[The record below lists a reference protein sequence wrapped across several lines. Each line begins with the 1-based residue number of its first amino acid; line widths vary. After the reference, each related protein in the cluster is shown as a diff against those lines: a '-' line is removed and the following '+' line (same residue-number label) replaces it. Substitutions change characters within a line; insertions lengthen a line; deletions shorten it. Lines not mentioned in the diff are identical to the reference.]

1 LLSKT
6 LLAIAVLAGGALAG
20 PVEFGSS
27 ELDRAIAERRINPR
41 LLRIKT
47 EVAAD
52 PPESYRIVHGLIT
65 GGDLRGLMYGLLEAA
80 RQIRATGR
88 LRIAHGA
95 PSLAIRGVR
104 LWLKDL
110 DPERFRSREFWPPL
124 FQTLAR
130 NRFNRFNL
138 VLPGPPVDVESL
150 RFISQTAADY
160 GVDFTLG
167 LWDDLEG
174 QTGSEMG
181 EALAKPLSAC
191 PSIRNVQSGLDPDA
205 AMYVARAL
213 HDSGRRVTLEAAA
226 GMPAVAA
233 AAAGAGVPFQTW
245 VTCPD
250 GARPEGR
257 RPFYCEVPHP
267 PRDPRAIGVILTR
280 LAEMGSAGFEIDMPA
295 GADAADSSAPVPVPY
310 LAWGLLGYGA
320 AAK

>member
-1 LLSKT
+1 MLSRT

-20 PVEFGSS
+20 PVEFGAS
-27 ELDRAIAERRINPR
+27 ELDRAIAERRLNPK

-52 PPESYRIVHGLIT
+52 PPESYRIVPGLIT

-88 LRIAHGA
+88 LRNAHGA
-95 PSLAIRGVR
+95 PDLTIRGVR
-104 LWLKDL
+104 VSLQDL
-110 DPERFRSREFWPPL
+110 DPERFRSREFWPLL

-138 VLPGPPVDVESL
+138 VLPSPSVEVEGL

-167 LWDDLEG
+167 LWDDMAG
-174 QTGSEMG
+174 QMGSGMG
-181 EALAKPLSAC
+181 DALAKLLSAC
-191 PSIRNVQSGLDPDA
+191 PSIRSVELRVDPEA
-205 AMYVARAL
+205 AMYAVRAL
-213 HDSGRRVTLEAAA
+213 HDSGRRVILEAAA
-226 GMPAVAA
+226 GVPAVAGA
-233 AAAGAGVPFQTW
+233 AASAGVPFR
-245 VTCPD
+245 VSVAYPD

-257 RPFYCEVPHP
+257 RPFYSEVPHP
-267 PRDPRAIGVILTR
+267 SREARAIGVILTK
-280 LAEMGSAGFEIDMPA
+280 LAEMGSSGFEIGVPGD
-295 GADAADSSAPVPVPY
+295 ADATDDSGPIPAPY
-310 LAWGLLGYGA
+310 LAWGRLGYGT

>member
-1 LLSKT
+1 MLSRT
-6 LLAIAVLAGGALAG
+6 LVAIALLAGSALGG
-20 PVEFGSS
+20 PVEFGAS
-27 ELDRAIAERRINPR
+27 ELDRAMAERRLNPR

-52 PPESYRIVHGLIT
+52 PPESYRIAPGLIT

-88 LRIAHGA
+88 LRMAHGA
-95 PSLAIRGVR
+95 PDLAIRGVR
-104 LWLKDL
+104 VWLKDL

-138 VLPGPPVDVESL
+138 VLPGPSVDVESL

-174 QTGSEMG
+174 QPASEMG
-181 EALAKPLSAC
+181 EALAKLLSAC
-191 PSIRNVQSGLDPDA
+191 PSIRNVQSRLDPDA
-205 AMYVARAL
+205 ALYAVRAL
-213 HDSGRRVTLEAAA
+213 HESGRRVTLEAAA
-226 GMPAVAA
+226 GVPAVAA
-233 AAAGAGVPFQTW
+233 AAAGAGVPFRIS
-245 VTCPD
+245 VAYPD

-267 PRDPRAIGVILTR
+267 SRDARAIGVILTR
-280 LAEMGSAGFEIDMPA
+280 LSEMGSGGFEIDVP
-295 GADAADSSAPVPVPY
+295 ADADATDGSAPVPASY